1 MDPAFYY
8 TDDGDELDRAVEE
21 GRRRRFIKR
30 FVLFVVV
37 LALLCVGFF
46 FTIQRYLTPIDPEN
60 ASTDKK
66 LGWLAL
72 RDLSKESPETR
83 EKLFDMYVGSVSIP
97 SPENAEETI
106 YELPE
111 PVKKASGVFLSGRDK
126 KVEAWIENERR
137 PPYLR
142 VDYVVVGSDDRAG
155 QYVESRDV
163 EPGPALLERWE
174 TRRKGIKAGKA
185 RQKTT
190 TIERNIQLLIM
201 QWFNSRMKAYD
212 AAPAEKKRA
221 KLDAI
226 AVDLQNFQKFYNS
239 LRASAKMEELTLSGM
254 LREFELTVDSWLELT
269 TPDEL
274 ARVLWFKDLMESVVL
289 QQKISA
295 ADKGPKLFDYPPV
308 VPGKTDDEHRKDKRS
323 EKNAQTIERVKNALD
338 AVKNYAF
345 GKSE

>member
-37 LALLCVGFF
+37 LALICVGFF
-46 FTIQRYLTPIDPEN
+46 FTVQRYLAPIDPED
-60 ASTDKK
+60 APIDKK
-66 LGWLAL
+66 IGWLAL

-97 SPENAEETI
+97 SSENAEETV

-111 PVKKASGVFLSGRDK
+111 QVKKASGVFLSGRDA
-126 KVEAWIENERR
+126 KVAAWSENERR
-137 PPYLR
+137 LPYLR
-142 VDYVVVGSDDRAG
+142 VDYVVDGSDERAG

-163 EPGPALLERWE
+163 APGPALLERWE
-174 TRRKGIKAGKA
+174 ARRKGIENGKT
-185 RQKTT
+185 RKKTT
-190 TIERNIQLLIM
+190 TVERNIQLLIM

-239 LRASAKMEELTLSGM
+239 LRASAKMEELPLSGL

-274 ARVLWFKDLMESVVL
+274 AKILWFKDLMEAVVV
-289 QQKISA
+289 QQKA
-295 ADKGPKLFDYPPV
+295 GTAGKGPRLFDYPPV
-308 VPGKTDDEHRKDKRS
+308 VPGKTD
-323 EKNAQTIERVKNALD
+323 EKQQDTQLAEKKAQAAEKFKNALG
-338 AVKNYAF
+338 AAKKYMY
-345 GKSE
+345 GKAE

>member
-21 GRRRRFIKR
+21 GRRRRFVKR

-60 ASTDKK
+60 ATTDKK
-66 LGWLAL
+66 IGWLAL

-83 EKLFDMYVGSVSIP
+83 EKLFEMYIGSVSIP
-97 SPENAEETI
+97 SPENAEESV

-111 PVKKASGVFLSGRDK
+111 PVKKASGVFLSGRDE
-126 KVEAWIENERR
+126 KVAAWRENERR
-137 PPYLR
+137 LPYLR
-142 VDYVVVGSDDRAG
+142 VDYVVVGSEERAG

-174 TRRKGIKAGKA
+174 SRRKGIKDGKT
-185 RQKTT
+185 RKKTT
-190 TIERNIQLLIM
+190 TVERNIQLLIM

-212 AAPAEKKRA
+212 AAPADKKRA

-254 LREFELTVDSWLELT
+254 LREFELTSESWLELT

-274 ARVLWFKDLMESVVL
+274 AKVLWFKDLMESVVL
-289 QQKISA
+289 QQKVGA
-295 ADKGPKLFDYPPV
+295 TDKGPKLFDYPPV
-308 VPGKTDDEHRKDKRS
+308 VPGKTDEKRQ
-323 EKNAQTIERVKNALD
+323 NAQLAEKKAQAKEALQK
-338 AVKNYAF
+338 ALGAAKKYMY
-345 GKSE
+345 GKAE